1 MDLRYWIFSS
11 TKMSTSPKILVEWIQ
26 GRSKGTTSW
35 LKHDNVKDGRIAIG
49 EKVKVVWGKSKKL
62 HDAIVKDDG
71 TISPSIPIQAP
82 IASIAGIGTE
92 HQSGIS
98 FELGSPSSIPDNEFR
113 SPLPVVQSF
122 STDVASKFF
131 ERIEELHDLLSGQ
144 IAKLNAR
151 LDSVETQLLE
161 RLDRLDQGLQSSR
174 PPIATP
180 QPQPE
185 PRRTA
190 STLEL
195 PIQTANPVETTIE
208 SSFWASSPLQELSL
222 HDQYTT
228 RICLQHS
235 RRNFIQLFEFMQ
247 ITKKSG
253 GTISGKSF

>member
-1 MDLRYWIFSS
+1 
-11 TKMSTSPKILVEWIQ
+11 MSTSTKILVEWIQ

-35 LKHDNVKDGRIAIG
+35 LKRDNVKDGRIAIG

-71 TISPSIPIQAP
+71 TIAP

-122 STDVASKFF
+122 STDVAFKFF
-131 ERIEELHDLLSGQ
+131 ERIEELHDSLSWQ

-151 LDSVETQLLE
+151 LASVETQLLE
-161 RLDRLDQGLQSSR
+161 HLDKLDQGLQSSR

-195 PIQTANPVETTIE
+195 PVQTANPVETTIK
-208 SSFWASSPLQELSL
+208 SSFWTSSPLQ
-222 HDQYTT
+222 
-228 RICLQHS
+228 
-235 RRNFIQLFEFMQ
+235 
-247 ITKKSG
+247 
-253 GTISGKSF
+253 